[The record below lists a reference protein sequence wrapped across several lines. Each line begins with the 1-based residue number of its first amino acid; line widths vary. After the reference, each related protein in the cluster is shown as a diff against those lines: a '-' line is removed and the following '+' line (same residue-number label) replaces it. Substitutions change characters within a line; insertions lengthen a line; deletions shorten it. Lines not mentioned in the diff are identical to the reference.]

1 MHLAAHIV
9 SSAGRRTALGGE
21 LWTRRRPSAGHH
33 VGRQLRLPHLQLAV
47 GTGHHHV
54 GRLLLAGTEVKGQG
68 GLEEATSAELP
79 STIREQLISESK
91 STRRNAAVTVASSED
106 TQSKPHRTWN
116 RSWCHVPLRL
126 GLEMRV
132 LDPPWRSQRRKLW
145 HSLGEDAFKFD
156 IKIAHSGM
164 RMVGRREQRSA

>member
-1 MHLAAHIV
+1 M
-9 SSAGRRTALGGE
+9 
-21 LWTRRRPSAGHH
+21 
-33 VGRQLRLPHLQLAV
+33 
-47 GTGHHHV
+47 
-54 GRLLLAGTEVKGQG
+54 KGQG

-79 STIREQLISESK
+79 STIREQRISESK